1 MKKLPKAKT
10 EKEKKANIIAGLNHT
25 AEKLGNTRKI
35 CKDSYICLLYTSP
48 SPRDRT
54 RSRMP
59 SSA

>member
-1 MKKLPKAKT
+1 MSWIETIAYEDANTKLKALYDRVKGPD
-10 EKEKKANIIAGLNHT
+10 NNVD
-25 AEKLGNTRKI
+25 N
-35 CKDSYICLLYTSP
+35 ICLLYTSP